1 MIRRPPR
8 STLFPYT
15 TLFRSIGGGVAFFG
29 FLAIFP
35 ALIAMMNIYGLV
47 ASPETVARQV
57 EDLSAQLPESAADLI
72 GDQLNSIVTN
82 SGGALR
88 FGLVSTLLGPPRGV
102 PGWAG
107 DLGNAANLAH
117 AALVLG

>member
-57 EDLSAQLPESAADLI
+57 EDLSAQLPQSAADLI

-82 SGGALR
+82 SGGVLR
-88 FGLVSTLLGPPRGV
+88 FGLAVPLLGPAWRAPVG
-102 PGWAG
+102 GG
-107 DLGNAANLAH
+107 KLGHTVNLASH
-117 AALVLG
+117 EV